1 MMELVMSPIF
11 WIGIALV
18 LVAIIILSALISSKR
33 SKEVDEL
40 GTYFPDGEVDHS
52 SIPVEK
58 VRRSTLARQQR
69 KQQSQHVPRRQP
81 REDVLALEKQE
92 FVTTERIGRD
102 ATFESQQNEEEND
115 ELKLPT
121 TKADN
126 LTERQASRQ
135 QVKSNILQSR
145 STALSTSTNSKRNQS
160 SSYSRRT
167 SLGTE
172 NGTSTETNSRPPLR
186 RTPTTGRAA
195 YPSLRKGTDTTE
207 STSENTTSRLPNRRT
222 KRMF

>member
-11 WIGIALV
+11 WIGVALV
-18 LVAIIILSALISSKR
+18 IVAIIILSALISSKR
-33 SKEVDEL
+33 SREVDEL
-40 GTYFPDGEVDHS
+40 GTYFPDGEVNNS

-92 FVTTERIGRD
+92 FVAANDQVNED
-102 ATFESQQNEEEND
+102 QELDESD

-121 TKADN
+121 MQDDN
-126 LTERQASRQ
+126 LNERQASRQ
-135 QVKSNILQSR
+135 QLKSNILQSR
-145 STALSTSTNSKRNQS
+145 STALSTTTSSKRNQS
-160 SSYSRRT
+160 TSYSRRSSLPTEENKT
-167 SLGTE
+167 S
-172 NGTSTETNSRPPLR
+172 STTNTNTRSPLR
-186 RTPTTGRAA
+186 RSPATGKAA
-195 YPSLRKGTDTTE
+195 YPSLRKSTDATE
-207 STSENTTSRLPNRRT
+207 GTSENTSSRFPNRRT